1 MKDFQSWSMESLK
14 SRIKSLEYDISD
26 WERTLSHTNSILI
39 VKYLEYCI
47 KRARTEIRAIEAELF
62 YREHND

>member
-1 MKDFQSWSMESLK
+1 MKDFQSWSEESLK

-26 WERTLSHTNSILI
+26 WERTLTHTNSIII

-47 KRARTEIRAIEAELF
+47 KKARTEIRAIEAELF

>member
-1 MKDFQSWSMESLK
+1 MKDFQSWSNESLK

-62 YREHND
+62 YREHNN

>member
-1 MKDFQSWSMESLK
+1 MESLK

-62 YREHND
+62 YREHNN

>member
-1 MKDFQSWSMESLK
+1 MKDFQSWSEESLK

-26 WERTLSHTNSILI
+26 WERTLTHTNSILI

-47 KRARTEIRAIEAELF
+47 KKARTEIRAIEAELF

>member
-62 YREHND
+62 YREHNN

>member
-1 MKDFQSWSMESLK
+1 MKDFQSWSEESLK

-26 WERTLSHTNSILI
+26 WERTLTHTNSILI

-47 KRARTEIRAIEAELF
+47 KKARTEIRAIEAELF
-62 YREHND
+62 YRDHNN

>member
-1 MKDFQSWSMESLK
+1 MKDFQSWSEESLK

-26 WERTLSHTNSILI
+26 WERTLTHTNSIII

-47 KRARTEIRAIEAELF
+47 KKAKTEIRAIEAELF